1 MICTDPVKLSMLIL
15 SVRSL
20 HRFIYFIHVR
30 IPCKTV
36 QKIPSKDIPLDTIIL
51 FYVLS
56 VIYPRNDKKTISQSR
71 QEFYNNYDIFSN
83 YKRIIIC
90 RVEGTSK
97 QTPSKSSHV

>member
-1 MICTDPVKLSMLIL
+1 MFLPYVSTYELPQRHRFMICTDPVKLSILIL

-56 VIYPRNDKKTISQSR
+56 VIYPRNDKKNYFTIAPG
-71 QEFYNNYDIFSN
+71 IL
-83 YKRIIIC
+83 
-90 RVEGTSK
+90 
-97 QTPSKSSHV
+97 